1 MKIKMPYPK
10 PEFFVDECEKQ
21 ITDKKVGEFFGGPV
35 KIATWNCS
43 SGFTTQFEH
52 FRDFMKNRAEPY
64 IDILCL
70 QGIPMTLSGKKH
82 ANVHK
87 LFEECGFTYV
97 YDETGPDNILRTMT
111 LFKKLFLERYEVLPR
126 DGNTREDL
134 EFYHIKRKGIEPG
147 SRDGNFMLCNAYFR
161 HETLDNLES
170 YRDKYFTDIKTYNV
184 SIGNPFKVIVGD
196 LNYNAHDDLKMHEFL
211 NVENMTPVGIPTCG
225 IYHADHIL
233 SDIYVST
240 MVDQRFG
247 WDSDQGYIV
256 IERTH
261 FHQPVYG
268 FFMPYE
274 DY

>member
-1 MKIKMPYPK
+1 MPYPK

-21 ITDKKVGEFFGGPV
+21 ITDKKVDEFFGGPV
-35 KIATWNCS
+35 KVATWNCS
-43 SGFTTQFEH
+43 SGFTTQFDH

-134 EFYHIKRKGIEPG
+134 EF
-147 SRDGNFMLCNAYFR
+147 
-161 HETLDNLES
+161 